1 MNQFYFHALQSSQN
15 ALKRGIRNI
24 IRNPHDSNYGKIL
37 TEQGLP
43 ESATSFGYI
52 ECAVALYISPDSVYY
67 RNRDVLEFLRLL
79 CIGAEDGLHEDG
91 TDDLL
96 ISNFHQPEYFHA
108 PNLCHAYRMIRDLPE
123 KTEEETAIAENIY
136 HLVERVA
143 QGLLSSGFHTP
154 NHRWV
159 HTAALYYAY
168 NTLREKDERLVHR
181 AKQYLAEKIDIDENG
196 EFSERSAGMYSAV
209 SDRALC
215 QIAVEANMP
224 ELFDLI
230 KRNLLLV
237 SRFIEKGTL
246 IFTQNSRRKDKGE
259 VGSNTLFEFERYSD
273 ICLMSYANTKDPD
286 FLAIL
291 KNAIDNKPAG
301 TPLPSPLRL
310 YICYPELK
318 ALSAEDFP
326 ELLPAEKEFHLFY
339 PKSGIVR
346 VKKNGAIFSLLA
358 KNPDFMHITV
368 GNITIRARICSSF
381 FAIAQFIPDKIE
393 KIEEDHYRLSFRTWA
408 DYKLPF
414 ETPPAG
420 SENYWSMDYQSRPS
434 ISRCEFGYTV
444 DFIFTENGMKI
455 HIQTHG
461 TEKVPFKLEIA
472 VPTDVYVRAGNAMT
486 IATAG
491 NFLCAAEGDVTFS
504 NTEGDA
510 LTVKNLF
517 AKHFYHKNMR
527 GSLASPSDKYLLF
540 LTDFTPVD
548 QTIEIVCERNRP
560 WDYFSN
566 KT

>member
-1 MNQFYFHALQSSQN
+1 MKWFYFHALQSAQL
-15 ALKRGIRNI
+15 ALKRGLRNI
-24 IRNPHDSNYGKIL
+24 IRNPEDPHYGKLL
-37 TEQGLP
+37 TESGLP
-43 ESATSFGYI
+43 EPASSFGYI
-52 ECAVALYISPDSVYY
+52 ECAVSLYISPDSDYY
-67 RNRDVLEFLRLL
+67 RDQDVLELLRLL

-96 ISNFHQPEYFHA
+96 ISNFHQPEYFHT
-108 PNLCHAYRMIRDLPE
+108 PNICMAYRMIRDLPD
-123 KTEEETAIAENIY
+123 KNEEETEIAEHIY
-136 HLVERVA
+136 RLVERVA
-143 QGLLSSGFHTP
+143 QGLLASGFHTP

-168 NTLREKDERLVHR
+168 NTLREKDDRLVHR

-215 QIAVEANMP
+215 QIAAEADMP
-224 ELFDLI
+224 ELFELV

-259 VGSNTLFEFERYSD
+259 VGSNTLFEFERYAD
-273 ICLMSYANTKDPD
+273 ICLMAYANTHDSS

-291 KNAIDNKPAG
+291 KHAIDAKPVG
-301 TPLPSPLRL
+301 TIIHSPLRL
-310 YICYPELK
+310 YIRYPELK
-318 ALSAEDFP
+318 NLSIESFSELSFP
-326 ELLPAEKEFHLFY
+326 EKDFHLFY

-346 VKKNGAIFSLLA
+346 TKKNGAIYSLLA

-368 GNITIRARICSSF
+368 GNISIRARICSSF
-381 FAIAQFIPDKIE
+381 FAIAQFVPQSIE
-393 KIEEDHYRLSFRTWA
+393 KIAEDQYRMSFRTWA

-414 ETPPAG
+414 ETPPEG

-444 DFIFTENGMKI
+444 DFTFTENGLKL
-455 HIQTHG
+455 HVQTHG

-486 IATAG
+486 LATAG
-491 NFLCAAEGDVTFS
+491 NFLCASEGDVTFS
-504 NTEGDA
+504 NTEGDTI
-510 LTVKNLF
+510 TVKNLF

-527 GSLASPSDKYLLF
+527 GSIPSPADKYLLF
-540 LTDFTPVD
+540 LTDFSPVD
-548 QTIEIVCERNRP
+548 RTIEIVCERNRP
-560 WDYFSN
+560 WDYFCGS
-566 KT
+566 